1 MLRSLARPG
10 VVAGAILA
18 ALFAAPAAAQKEI
31 KIGVVYDLT
40 GPFAAGGSEAAYLGN
55 KIAIDMIN
63 EKGGVEGYR
72 IRPIYADAQSKA
84 EVAIS
89 ETERLVGQERV
100 DMLMGVFSSAH
111 CVPMAQKTD
120 AAKKFFWMNVCVA
133 SAVLKDKKLQYAFR
147 PQVHSDQFGEASC
160 AFLNENSEKKM
171 GIKPANLKVA
181 IIYEDGPYGTGV
193 AAGNE
198 AACKKNGM
206 QVVLKEG
213 YSATAPD
220 LSSLV
225 TKLRR
230 AKPDILLH
238 TGYNPDITLFLR
250 QSREQNLKFK
260 GVIGHGA
267 GYGQIGKLMETFGT
281 DVNYFFN
288 VDPVA
293 AQLLDA
299 KTLKPGLGDLTSEM
313 VKRYQA
319 IKGPNE
325 VPPHTSHGLQP
336 GVDLLHRRDAARDQ
350 EARRHR
356 RRGAAQELARDRHP
370 ARRHDPGLRRQVL
383 RPGHADGGPERAL
396 LAGGDA
402 VRERAHLHR
411 LAGPDPDHRSGAAV
425 PERASVL
432 AVSVARLRRRVGR
445 CWRSHGSQ
453 SGSAASPP

>member
-1 MLRSLARPG
+1 MLGSIARRLSLAG
-10 VVAGAILA
+10 AVVALVA
-18 ALFAAPAAAQKEI
+18 AVPAAAQKEI
-31 KIGVVYDLT
+31 KIGVIYDLT
-40 GPFAAGGSEAAYLGN
+40 GPFAGGGSEAAYLGN

-89 ETERLVGQERV
+89 ETERLISQEKV

-160 AFLNENSEKKM
+160 MFLNENSEKKM
-171 GIKPANLKVA
+171 GIKPAALKVA
-181 IIYEDGPYGTGV
+181 IIYEDGPYGAGV
-193 AAGNE
+193 ASGNE
-198 AACKKNGM
+198 SACKKLGM
-206 QVVLKEG
+206 QIVLKEG

-230 AKPDILLH
+230 ARPDVLLH

-250 QSREQNLKFK
+250 QSKEQGFKFK
-260 GVIGHGA
+260 ALIGHGA
-267 GYGQIGKLMETFGT
+267 GYGQIAKLRETFGDDT
-281 DVNYFFN
+281 NYIFN

-293 AQLLDA
+293 AQLLDP
-299 KTLKPGLGDLTSEM
+299 KTLKPGLGDLTNEM

-319 IKGPNE
+319 VKGPAE
-325 VPPHTSHGLQP
+325 VPPHTSMGFNQAWIFFTDVLP
-336 GVDLLHRRDAARDQ
+336 RAVKKYGGVDP
-350 EARRHR
+350 EALRKSSLETDIPIGGTIQGYGVKFFPPGSQMAGQNERSSPVVMQYVNGR
-356 RRGAAQELARDRHP
+356 TYVAWPTAIRTT
-370 ARRHDPGLRRQVL
+370 DPVL
-383 RPGHADGGPERAL
+383 PFPKGHAFAP
-396 LAGGDA
+396 
-402 VRERAHLHR
+402 
-411 LAGPDPDHRSGAAV
+411 
-425 PERASVL
+425 
-432 AVSVARLRRRVGR
+432 
-445 CWRSHGSQ
+445 
-453 SGSAASPP
+453 